1 MKNYLNG
8 ELEIKYPE
16 ITRRYKENIWRC
28 YAAIS
33 YIYTLLPLGVKG
45 VTKEENTV
53 APQIEKT
60 K

>member
-45 VTKEENTV
+45 VTKAGKYCGSTELHKN
-53 APQIEKT
+53 
-60 K
+60 